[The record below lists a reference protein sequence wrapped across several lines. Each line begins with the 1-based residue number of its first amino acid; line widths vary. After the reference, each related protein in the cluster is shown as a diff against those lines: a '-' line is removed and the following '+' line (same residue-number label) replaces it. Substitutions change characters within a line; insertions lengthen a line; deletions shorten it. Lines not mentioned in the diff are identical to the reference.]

1 MVFKTRRD
9 SEESVEEPQTENLT
23 KELELY
29 TVYET
34 VTSIPFKEIFEQRK

>member
-9 SEESVEEPQTENLT
+9 SEESDEEPRTENLT

-29 TVYET
+29 TV
-34 VTSIPFKEIFEQRK
+34 